1 MAIAF
6 TNDPTKMR
14 VDNMRMT
21 LNAVSMGLMEG
32 GIEVS
37 GQSGVTELRADQT
50 GITPLDTRNNG
61 SRVTVKCAFLETNT
75 LAKLKSVLHDGTLR
89 SSGGTAVGVG
99 GILSGVRVGLTDAVA
114 MILHPLDI
122 DDGTLTNDINVWKC
136 VALGDITIKYIGSAK
151 TVYEQTFLALLDTS
165 KTAGKQ
171 LIDFGLAAA
180 T

>member
-14 VDNMRMT
+14 VDNMRVT
-21 LNAVSMGLMEG
+21 LNSVSMGLTEG
-32 GIEVS
+32 GVEIAI
-37 GQSGVTELRADQT
+37 QSAVTELTGDQT

-61 SRVTVKCAFLETNT
+61 SRVTIKMAFLETAT
-75 LAKLKSVLHDGTLR
+75 YAKLKAVLFDGTLR

-99 GILSGVRVGLTDAVA
+99 GVLSGVRVGLTDAVA
-114 MILHPLDI
+114 LIMHPLDI
-122 DDGTLTNDINVWKC
+122 DDGTLTNDINVWKV
-136 VALGDITIKYIGSAK
+136 VALGDITIKYVGSAK
-151 TVYEQTFLALLDTS
+151 TVYEVTLLALIDSS

-171 LIDFGLAAA
+171 LIDFGLTAA